1 MMTPVV
7 AYKATVSGCVEDLN
21 VLARSI
27 RGRALRISRWLM
39 GFLLLG
45 AG

>member
-1 MMTPVV
+1 MMAPVV
-7 AYKATVSGCVEDLN
+7 AYKATVSGCAEDLN
-21 VLARSI
+21 VLARCL

-39 GFLLLG
+39 DILLLE